1 MVEANAGE
9 PSHKGTNG
17 RIPRRCARRRGDYVQ
32 VKVVLPERLKP
43 VLSRLPS
50 DPEIA
55 WYTDTDTCLAAMPG
69 AEVVWLHFGLTDIDR
84 VFRAGTDLK
93 WVTSAAT
100 GVDGWPLDILRE
112 RNVVLTNGS
121 GVGAIPIAEYV
132 VMGLL
137 AGLKGLPEMVRAQ
150 DRREWLK
157 NPPSL
162 AELHGR
168 RALIYGYGGIGRA
181 IADRLRPFGVSVT
194 GVRRH
199 PGGEAGVI
207 AAVDW
212 EARLPETDLLILSV
226 PLTGATNHLVGRN
239 QFAALPKG
247 AWIAN
252 IARGGLID
260 QVALIAALES
270 GHLGGAYLDVTDPE
284 PLPSESE
291 LWALPNVIITPHASW
306 ATEHLLER
314 AAEIFIDNFDRY
326 LRGAELRNVVDMT
339 AGY

>member
-1 MVEANAGE
+1 
-9 PSHKGTNG
+9 
-17 RIPRRCARRRGDYVQ
+17 

-43 VLSRLPS
+43 VLSRLSS

-55 WYTDTDTCLAAMPG
+55 WYKDTDSCLAAMPG
-69 AEVVWLHFGLTDIDR
+69 AEVVWVHFGLSDIDKI
-84 VFRAGTDLK
+84 FTAGTDLK

-121 GVGAIPIAEYV
+121 GVGAIPISEYI

-157 NPPSL
+157 SPPSM
-162 AELHGR
+162 AELNGK

-181 IADRLRPFGVSVT
+181 IADRLRPFGVSII
-194 GVRRH
+194 GVRRN
-199 PGGEAGVI
+199 PGAEAGVV
-207 AAVDW
+207 AAEDW

-226 PLTGATNHLVGRN
+226 PLTGATSALVGKK
-239 QFAALPKG
+239 QLVALPKG

-260 QVALIAALES
+260 QPALIAALKS
-270 GHLGGAYLDVTDPE
+270 GHLGGAYVDVTDPE
-284 PLPSESE
+284 PLPADSE
-291 LWALPNVIITPHASW
+291 LWTLPNVIITPHSSW
-306 ATEHLLER
+306 ATDHLMER
-314 AAEIFIDNFDRY
+314 AAEIFVDNFERY
-326 LRGAELRNVVDMT
+326 LRGERLRNVVDMA

>member
-1 MVEANAGE
+1 
-9 PSHKGTNG
+9 
-17 RIPRRCARRRGDYVQ
+17 
-32 VKVVLPERLKP
+32 LKP
-43 VLSRLPS
+43 IISRLPS

-55 WYTDTDTCLAAMPG
+55 WYTDLDSCVAAMPG
-69 AEVVWLHFGLTDIDR
+69 AEIFWVHFGLTDIDR
-84 VFRAGTDLK
+84 AFKAGKDLK

-112 RNVVLTNGS
+112 RNIVLTNGA
-121 GVGAIPIAEYV
+121 GVGAIPISEYV

-137 AGLKGLPEMVRAQ
+137 AGLKGLPAMVRAQ

-157 NPPSL
+157 SPPSMV
-162 AELHGR
+162 EMHGK

-181 IADRLRPFGVSVT
+181 IGDRLRPFGVEVT
-194 GVRRH
+194 GVRRN
-199 PGGEAGVI
+199 PGGEPGVI
-207 AAVDW
+207 AAEDW

-226 PLTGATNHLVGRN
+226 PLTGATSALVGKA
-239 QFAALPKG
+239 QLASLPKG

-260 QVALIAALES
+260 KAALIVALKS

-284 PLPSESE
+284 PLPPESE
-291 LWALPNVIITPHASW
+291 LWSLPNLILTPHASW

-314 AAEIFIDNFDRY
+314 AAEIFVDNFDRY
-326 LRGAELRNVVDMT
+326 LRGAKLRNVVDME